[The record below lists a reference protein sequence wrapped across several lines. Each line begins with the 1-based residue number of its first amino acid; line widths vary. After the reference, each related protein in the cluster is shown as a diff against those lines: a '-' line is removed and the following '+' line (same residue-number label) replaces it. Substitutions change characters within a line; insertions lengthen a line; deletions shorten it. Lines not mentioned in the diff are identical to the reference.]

1 MACGDWIFTFVYHT
15 LFPENCLCIRSKYC
29 TFIPCIQTVP
39 VVQKAV
45 AIADEIQTIHDF
57 EFRHGGIV
65 DSDVPMSKPN
75 HAKT

>member
-1 MACGDWIFTFVYHT
+1 MFVYHI
-15 LFPENCLCIRSKYC
+15 LLPENCLCIRSKYM
-29 TFIPCIQTVP
+29 TYTVHYFIPCIQTVP

-65 DSDVPMSKPN
+65 DSDVPMSMPN

>member
-1 MACGDWIFTFVYHT
+1 MATGYSCLFITFSSLKIVSV
-15 LFPENCLCIRSKYC
+15 LDLNSC

-65 DSDVPMSKPN
+65 DSDVPMSMPN